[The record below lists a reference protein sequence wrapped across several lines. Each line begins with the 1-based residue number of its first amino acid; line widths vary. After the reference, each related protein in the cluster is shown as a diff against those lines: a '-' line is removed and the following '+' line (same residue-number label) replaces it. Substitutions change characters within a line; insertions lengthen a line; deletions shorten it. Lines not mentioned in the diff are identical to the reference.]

1 MLESLRKWA
10 SGWVAFFFISILI
23 LSFGIWG
30 ISSYITGGRGGN
42 ALATVGDKEIT
53 AQEYQRAF
61 GNELAALS
69 RRAGQQISHEQARAV
84 GLDSRV
90 LSQLIGSTAI
100 EAHAENLGLALSDA
114 AVAAGLE
121 KDPNFQNA
129 GKFDRN
135 LVLRLQQELG
145 VTERGLLELRR
156 KDELT
161 SQITSA
167 LLRATVV
174 PDEMVDSLA
183 DWRGETRV
191 ISYFTIDLNKLP
203 QPPEPTDEQLKKT
216 YNDNHRRFMSEP
228 RRDLSVLQLSIA
240 DLKKKADI
248 PEAEIRDAYEKT
260 KQSYEVPEKRRI
272 EQIAFQDT
280 AAAQKALADIKAGK
294 DFLEVAKENQATE
307 SDVKL
312 GLKTRKDLIDPKIA
326 EAAFSL
332 AKEQVSEVI
341 EGAFATVIVRVTEI
355 EPGRSPSFEEVRD
368 KVSDRLATEWANAKL
383 QEYYGLVDDGRAEGK
398 PLKQIAADLDLPFF
412 DLKQVTRGN
421 VGEDGKPALTVPDAT
436 TIINE
441 GFRAEIGLESEPV
454 QLADGGYAW
463 VDVTKITEPTLPPF
477 EEVKEEVKRFWTE
490 EKKRTNLV
498 DAAKSFVERLNAGED
513 FAKIAAEAGGNV
525 QTTAA
530 VGRSTIPDG
539 LSQLAVTHAFSLRK
553 GNFASAETS
562 DGTSRIVF
570 RVDEINKAPNS
581 SVELKQQLKN
591 EILQQLRA
599 DTIAAYVTA
608 LQERLGVEIN
618 QALFRRLTGAD
629 QQ

>member
-10 SGWVAFFFISILI
+10 SGWVAFFFISLLI

-30 ISSYITGGRGGN
+30 ISSYITGGRSGN
-42 ALATVGDKEIT
+42 ALATVGSKEIT

-61 GNELAALS
+61 GNELSALS
-69 RRAGQQISHEQARAV
+69 RRAGQRISHEQARAV

-100 EAHAENLGLALSDA
+100 EAHAENLGLELSDA

-167 LLRATVV
+167 FLRATVV

-203 QPPEPTDEQLKKT
+203 QPPEPTDEELKKT
-216 YNDNHRRFMSEP
+216 YKDDQRRFMTEP
-228 RRDLSVLQLSIA
+228 RRDLSILQLSIA

-248 PEAEIRDAYEKT
+248 PEAEIRKAYEKT

-280 AAAQKALADIKAGK
+280 AAAEKALADIKAGK

-312 GLKTRKDLIDPKIA
+312 GLKAKKDLIDPKIA

-368 KVSDRLATEWANAKL
+368 KVADRLATEWANAKL

-441 GFRAEIGLESEPV
+441 GFRAEIGLEGEPV

-463 VDVTKITEPTLPPF
+463 VDVTKITEPILPPF
-477 EEVKEEVKRFWTE
+477 DQVKEEVKRFWTE
-490 EKKRTNLV
+490 EKKRSILIN
-498 DAAKSFVERLNAGED
+498 AAKSFVERLNAGED

-553 GNFASAETS
+553 GTFSSTETS
-562 DGTSRIVF
+562 DGTSRLVF
-570 RVDEINKAPNS
+570 RVDEINKAPDP

-599 DTIAAYVTA
+599 DTIAAYVSA